1 MTEEQ
6 VTRLETEIAIVNKL
20 AEAWNM
26 FKALPVEHNDDL
38 AEFRAGIHRLQEKVL
53 AREARRLINKRQ
65 PEIKGIE
72 FREFTPV
79 DYSPKVKV
87 CRLAEGEIPKVP
99 GPYENCFIYPYEN
112 PITAE
117 SEEDLENK
125 IEAIASR
132 WLPNYGDVYLTRRKV
147 RFSGHDYQ
155 DMISLTG
162 FFYDADQKE
171 YYARMLSSSR
181 EGYVDQLVKK
191 PKGLE

>member
-53 AREARRLINKRQ
+53 AREARRLINKRE
-65 PEIKGIE
+65 PEIKGVE
-72 FREFTPV
+72 YREFTPV
-79 DYSPKVKV
+79 DYSPKVKI
-87 CRLAEGEIPKVP
+87 CQLDAGEIAKVP
-99 GPYENCFIYPYEN
+99 GPYENCFIYPVET
-112 PITAE
+112 PITAK
-117 SEEDLENK
+117 SEEQLEAK
-125 IEAIASR
+125 IEALSST

-147 RFSGHDYQ
+147 IFSGYHYQ

-162 FFYDADQKE
+162 FFYDAAKKE
-171 YYARMLSSSR
+171 YYARMFSSSR
-181 EGYVDQLVKK
+181 EGYIDQLVKK
-191 PKGLE
+191 PKE